1 MANREDHDQF
11 GAALS
16 ALVALLRSDA
26 EKDRPMDVVLRVTA
40 AYFGGKIGAKVPDW
54 LEPAVSSWHRST
66 AHSLTAGATIFEI
79 TRRKIDAWEAHCR
92 TKQAEAREAGNES
105 DVWFWAAA
113 SGFGPAIATGYIS
126 HLALDAQTPRGIPW
140 I

>member
-26 EKDRPMDVVLRVTA
+26 EKDSPMDVVLRVTA
-40 AYFGGKIGAKVPDW
+40 AYLGGKIGAKVPDW
-54 LEPAVSSWHRST
+54 LEPAVSSWHRKT
-66 AHSLTAGATIFEI
+66 AHSIVAGATIFEI
-79 TRRKIDAWEAHCR
+79 TRRKIDAWEDHCR
-92 TKQAEAREAGNES
+92 TKQEEARAADNQA

-113 SGFGPAIATGYIS
+113 SGFAIAIAIGYVS
-126 HLALDAQTPRGIPW
+126 HLVLDSQTPRGIPW

>member
-26 EKDRPMDVVLRVTA
+26 EKDGSMEVVLRVAA
-40 AYFGGKIGAKVPDW
+40 AYIGGKVGAKVPDW
-54 LEPAVSSWHRST
+54 LEPAVSSWHRKT
-66 AHSLTAGATIFEI
+66 AHSIVAGAIVFEI
-79 TRRKIDAWEAHCR
+79 TRRRIDAWEEHCR
-92 TKQAEAREAGNES
+92 AKQAEARLANNQA
-105 DVWFWAAA
+105 DVCFWAAA

-126 HLALDAQTPRGIPW
+126 HLVLDAQTPRGIPW
-140 I
+140 V